1 MSSPR
6 KIDHPSFG
14 SCELVPTIV
23 AISWKTPVSA
33 ETVRSNLSGQALKVS
48 TQTLPKPK
56 EKANGKGRDPRLGD
70 VNNSAT
76 LTFVS
81 GDAAPTDAAL
91 AKLRD
96 NENIDWIAPV
106 YRAAKADEGPVSF
119 FAINPTVLLLAAD
132 AFAVAGDLVDKSAR
146 INEQRSKLLKGFVV
160 LDLPQGNAIE
170 LAETIRKEGGA
181 AAAAG
186 IKFENIPYLS
196 PTTACSSC
204 AGGGGNGH
212 HTVGKNGG
220 RCAPAIT
227 DLIPNDTFF
236 PNQWGLQRI
245 NAPRSW
251 PITEGDPNI
260 VIAVLDEGVEL
271 GHPDL
276 NLWPISYSTITHL
289 FDGSPVNNHGTA
301 CAGIIS
307 SQIENATGAAG
318 LAGKCRVMAI
328 STNWADTQI
337 AEGLYFAADN
347 GARIVSMSFGV
358 YPSWMIWDFALIE
371 AALEYCQQKNVLLVA
386 ATGNEN
392 QNVSRFPATDPRTLG
407 VGGSNRDD
415 VRKSVAD
422 NSAEP
427 FLGACFGTDVEV
439 VAPCLELPTT
449 DRLGGNGYTPTD
461 YDLFFNGT
469 SAATPHVAALAGLIL
484 SVNPDLTNVE
494 VRQII
499 SETTDKI
506 NQPAYVYL
514 PTAGKPFGT
523 WNNDVGYGRINAERA
538 LLVACAP
545 HGGCKGD
552 GPCGVDIP
560 VPDVCCVSPCDPPW
574 RPDQH
579 CFYWYETKFFRVP
592 IGQDVPVPRIAG
604 DDVKLADRNTAT
616 AIAFIDRNLAATNF
630 IEFRITYEHKLCLLG
645 KQHGP
650 LLFTQTLLPGE
661 KVTLYHSD
669 RYRRVTTE
677 TNRFSVQTTFAQYLS
692 TIHQARVT
700 NTLEILADR
709 LASEKGSAS
718 VSTGGGLFG
727 FLGGPSGS
735 ASAQFSV
742 TDHNMLHV
750 GVVSESF
757 NQSVFQASQMTH
769 SERSVVVSTFEE
781 KDIANVT
788 ARTIQNDNECRAV
801 TYFVRKVVELYA
813 VSTRVSDISY
823 RIVAGS
829 VPPEWHSVN
838 DIGFLPPQVQQ
849 QIKNT
854 LNLLPKIGQVVERPH
869 PISLPTDGTVY
880 DPELAHCCSCEPE
893 RAAAIAIRLEKQKA
907 QALKECLE
915 AQQLQLEVERR
926 KLLLQAGE
934 LAPFDVPPSL
944 LPAVPALLQAAQ
956 AALPAVK
963 AALPPA
969 SESH

>member
-1 MSSPR
+1 
-6 KIDHPSFG
+6 
-14 SCELVPTIV
+14 
-23 AISWKTPVSA
+23 
-33 ETVRSNLSGQALKVS
+33 
-48 TQTLPKPK
+48 
-56 EKANGKGRDPRLGD
+56 LGD

-81 GDAAPTDAAL
+81 ADRAPTDAVL
-91 AKLRD
+91 TKLRD
-96 NENIDWIAPV
+96 GDNIEWIGPV
-106 YRAAKADEGPVSF
+106 YRAAKAAEGPVSF

-132 AFAVAGDLVDKSAR
+132 AFAAVGDVASLDKDAK

-160 LDLPQGNAIE
+160 VDLPNGNAIE
-170 LAETIRKEGGA
+170 LAAKIRNNNG
-181 AAAAG
+181 AAAG
-186 IKFENIPYLS
+186 IKFENIPYIS
-196 PTTACSSC
+196 PATACSSC
-204 AGGGGNGH
+204 AGAKPNGH
-212 HTVGKNGG
+212 HAVGKGG
-220 RCAPAIT
+220 GKCAPALS

-245 NAPRSW
+245 NAPRAW
-251 PITEGDPNI
+251 PITEGDPNV

-276 NLWPISYSTITHL
+276 NLWPISYSTITHQ

-318 LAGKCRVMAI
+318 LAGKCKVMAI

-347 GARIVSMSFGV
+347 GARVVSMSFGV
-358 YPSWMIWDFALIE
+358 YPFWMVWDFALIE

-407 VGGSNRDD
+407 VGGSNRSD
-415 VRKSVAD
+415 VRKEIGDTSV
-422 NSAEP
+422 EP
-427 FLGACFGTDVEV
+427 FWGACFGPDVDV
-439 VAPCLELPTT
+439 VAPCLEIPTT
-449 DRLGGNGYTPTD
+449 DRLGGSGYTATD

-484 SVNPDLTNVE
+484 SVNPNLTNVE

-514 PTAGKPFGT
+514 PTGGKPFGT
-523 WNNDVGYGRINAERA
+523 WNNEVGYGRINAERA

-545 HGGCKGD
+545 AAGCKGE

-560 VPDVCCVSPCDPPW
+560 MPDVCCVSPCDPPW
-574 RPDQH
+574 RPGEQ

-592 IGQDVPVPRIAG
+592 IESDKVGQPPAASD
-604 DDVKLADRNTAT
+604 T
-616 AIAFIDRNLAATNF
+616 LAALERSLLAVRQNF

-650 LLFTQTLLPGE
+650 LLYTQTLLPGE

-669 RYRRVTTE
+669 RYRRVTSE

-700 NTLEILADR
+700 NTLDALADR
-709 LASEKGSAS
+709 LSTEKGGSSIS
-718 VSTGGGLFG
+718 VGGGLFG
-727 FLGGPSGS
+727 FLGGPSGG
-735 ASAQFSV
+735 ASSQFSV
-742 TDHNMLHV
+742 TDHTMLHV
-750 GVVSESF
+750 ESVSDSF

-781 KDIANVT
+781 REIANVT

-801 TYFVRKVVELYA
+801 TYFIRKVVELYA
-813 VSTRVSDISY
+813 VSTRVSDISF
-823 RIVAGS
+823 RIVAGT
-829 VPPEWHSVN
+829 VPPEWRSVE
-838 DIGFLPPQVQQ
+838 DISFLPQQ
-849 QIKNT
+849 LQKQIKNT
-854 LNLLPKIGQVVERPH
+854 LNLLPKVGQVVERPK

-907 QALKECLE
+907 QALKECLQ

-926 KLLLQAGE
+926 RLLLQKGE
-934 LAPFDVPPSL
+934 LGSFDAAPAL
-944 LPAVPALLQAAQ
+944 LPAVPALLPATPALLPASKVAQ
-956 AALPAVK
+956 LALPEAI
-963 AALPPA
+963 
-969 SESH
+969 ESN